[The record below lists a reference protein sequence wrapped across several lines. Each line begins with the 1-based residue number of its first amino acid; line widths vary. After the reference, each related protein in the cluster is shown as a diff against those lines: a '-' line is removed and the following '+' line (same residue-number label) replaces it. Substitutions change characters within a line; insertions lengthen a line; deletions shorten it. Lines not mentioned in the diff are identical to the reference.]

1 MSQTRITKEAARDIW
16 QTLCQKAV
24 AADQDLYYERVS
36 RFLHSKLEELSE
48 ETGQDMSLPLGQFLV
63 SEGEDEGA
71 KVSGVPTGAKARKFL
86 VCSVDDLFHVW
97 SHVLSGKSNPLSV
110 DLLNLIIL
118 KSLGAGE
125 RDFPGI
131 DAGDDDLH
139 GLLKGQ
145 VFLVI

>member
-16 QTLCQKAV
+16 QALCQKAV

-63 SEGEDEGA
+63 GEGENKGSQVDGVQFGELLYVICEGRGS
-71 KVSGVPTGAKARKFL
+71 VEHGVEGSLT
-86 VCSVDDLFHVW
+86 
-97 SHVLSGKSNPLSV
+97 
-110 DLLNLIIL
+110 DLLSRRLRE
-118 KSLGAGE
+118 SLEENGRPRKLDGSGLNSG
-125 RDFPGI
+125 R
-131 DAGDDDLH
+131 DDLH

>member
-1 MSQTRITKEAARDIW
+1 MSATRITKEAARDIW
-16 QTLCQKAV
+16 QALCQKAV

-63 SEGEDEGA
+63 SEGENKGSQVDGVQFGELLYVICEGRGS
-71 KVSGVPTGAKARKFL
+71 VEHGVEGSLT
-86 VCSVDDLFHVW
+86 
-97 SHVLSGKSNPLSV
+97 
-110 DLLNLIIL
+110 DLLSRRLRE
-118 KSLGAGE
+118 SLEENGRPRKLDGSGLNSG
-125 RDFPGI
+125 R
-131 DAGDDDLH
+131 DDLH